1 MIIPYS
7 LQLIGA
13 LALCA
18 GSLASLGGPNS
29 RAVTDLPGST
39 AAGAAAC
46 KSKWGSPIKST
57 LCAHVC
63 VVHVRVTHIGT
74 PPAVWATAQNSS
86 SGQRPLMPRTA
97 LRCGASAHH
106 LSRHNEPA
114 SSSCGSLTGEYL
126 GLLNGDPIRTSDDD
140 CSRHAA
146 EESMVDDAAR
156 VLQLLGG
163 LRRVLDRFGEE
174 EVDDVVSI
182 VRDGGLIAVHL
193 CDRAASRS
201 PA

>member
-29 RAVTDLPGST
+29 RSDRLARKYRSGGGCMQVQVGI
-39 AAGAAAC
+39 AHQEH
-46 KSKWGSPIKST
+46 T
-57 LCAHVC
+57 LCTRVRSACTRDAHR
-63 VVHVRVTHIGT
+63 HTTSRV
-74 PPAVWATAQNSS
+74 ATAQNSS